1 MNVKKEDVE
10 KNVVMLEIEV
20 EAEKFESAMQKS
32 YVKNVKQFNIT
43 GFRKGK
49 APRNMITRQY
59 GETVFYEDAINFIC
73 SDTYGD
79 AVKESGIDPVSQPD
93 VDVKQIGSGKNFI
106 YTAKVTVN
114 PEVILGKYKGV
125 KVKKIE
131 VDITDADIDAE
142 IKKES
147 EKNARIIT
155 IEDREDV
162 RADDTAILD
171 FEGFVDGAPFEG
183 GKGEDYELVIGSNTF
198 IPGFENQLIGATK
211 GNEVDVNV
219 TFPEDYNSEELK
231 GKDAQFKVTVKE
243 IKVKEYPEIDDEFAK
258 DVSEF
263 DTLIEYKDS
272 IKTKLVEAAEKKA
285 KSDTENSI
293 LNLVVDDA
301 GIEIPQVMIE
311 DRIDYLL
318 KDFGMRLKYQGF
330 DMESYLKMTNLK
342 AEDIRKDFAG
352 RALSDVKGR
361 LVIEEIC
368 KVEAIEPTEEEFE
381 EAIIKVAVQYGQ
393 KVEEFK
399 QHLRDEDIEY
409 IKNDSKYKKTIDFI
423 VDNAK
428 IN

>member
-1 MNVKKEDVE
+1 
-10 KNVVMLEIEV
+10 
-20 EAEKFESAMQKS
+20 
-32 YVKNVKQFNIT
+32 
-43 GFRKGK
+43 
-49 APRNMITRQY
+49 
-59 GETVFYEDAINFIC
+59 
-73 SDTYGD
+73 
-79 AVKESGIDPVSQPD
+79 
-93 VDVKQIGSGKNFI
+93 
-106 YTAKVTVN
+106 
-114 PEVILGKYKGV
+114 
-125 KVKKIE
+125 
-131 VDITDADIDAE
+131 
-142 IKKES
+142 
-147 EKNARIIT
+147 
-155 IEDREDV
+155 
-162 RADDTAILD
+162 
-171 FEGFVDGAPFEG
+171 
-183 GKGEDYELVIGSNTF
+183 
-198 IPGFENQLIGATK
+198 
-211 GNEVDVNV
+211 
-219 TFPEDYNSEELK
+219 
-231 GKDAQFKVTVKE
+231 
-243 IKVKEYPEIDDEFAK
+243 
-258 DVSEF
+258 
-263 DTLIEYKDS
+263 YKDS

-342 AEDIRKDFAG
+342 AEDIRKDFAD
-352 RALSDVKGR
+352 RACNDVKGR

>member
-59 GETVFYEDAINFIC
+59 GEGVFYEDAINFIC

-171 FEGFVDGAPFEG
+171 FEGFVDGTPFEG

-272 IKTKLVEAAEKKA
+272 IKIKLVEVAEKKA
-285 KSDTENSI
+285 KSDTEYSI

-342 AEDIRKDFAG
+342 AEDIRKDFAD

-368 KVEAIEPTEEEFE
+368 KVEAIEPTEEELE
-381 EAIIKVAVQYGQ
+381 EAITKVAVQYGQ

>member
-32 YVKNVKQFNIT
+32 YVKNVKQINIT
-43 GFRKGK
+43 GFRRGK

-59 GETVFYEDAINFIC
+59 GEGVFYEDAINFIC

-342 AEDIRKDFAG
+342 AEDIRKDFAD